1 MEDYTNLFVV
11 SVLFTLYV
19 ILLNNNKVDNIK
31 TYLNTQYGK
40 MLVILLILLSLQKNI
55 QIGLIITLAYIIT
68 VIEPCQSTQ
77 VESFKNKKI
86 NIQKLQEELQ
96 KAQKQY
102 NDKFNKQ
109 QPEEKVE
116 QKTKKEKNTLDD
128 DIQKLEDELKKLS
141 DYEIP
146 IKTVDDDEE
155 NDDEENDDEKI
166 QKYHDYDDNTD
177 TLEGFSNFNDNYSM
191 F

>member
-55 QIGLIITLAYIIT
+55 QIGLIITLAYILT

-116 QKTKKEKNTLDD
+116 HIQKTKKEKNTLDD

-146 IKTVDDDEE
+146 IKTDDE
-155 NDDEENDDEKI
+155 DEDDDEKI

>member
-55 QIGLIITLAYIIT
+55 QIGLIITLAYILT

-155 NDDEENDDEKI
+155 NDDEENDDDKI